1 MILIVEIHN
10 NDIDN
15 SKLCLQQHQDNK
27 VYYTTHEKGEEN
39 KI

>member
-1 MILIVEIHN
+1 MILIIDIHN

-15 SKLCLQQHQDNK
+15 SKLCLQDNK

-39 KI
+39 KN